1 MMKNNF
7 MNLKKTD
14 WAMMLVLVASFFLVV
29 YSCGESDTPKTDE
42 ELGKDLYVAYC
53 ELCHGKNGDGAMAEM
68 LKIPPPDLTQISVR
82 RNGEFPEDEIYKIID
97 GQEAL
102 ENGHGNRTMP
112 IWGEVFGT
120 TENVD
125 EVMVPKKIYQLIAY
139 LKSIQK

>member
-1 MMKNNF
+1 
-7 MNLKKTD
+7 
-14 WAMMLVLVASFFLVV
+14 
-29 YSCGESDTPKTDE
+29 
-42 ELGKDLYVAYC
+42 
-53 ELCHGKNGDGAMAEM
+53 MAEM
-68 LKIPPPDLTQISVR
+68 LKIQPPDLTKISIR

-102 ENGHGNRTMP
+102 ETGHGNRTMP

-139 LKSIQK
+139 LESIQQ